1 MWKRLRDPTTAEQ
14 VKHVDAFDY
23 SENMIERA
31 RSTYGEENNRFF
43 HGSVLSRATC
53 DTRTYDAA
61 ICVRVLINLRDLS
74 EQITALGNLAYWL
87 KPGAKLI
94 LIEGFRDGFDSLNAV
109 RTDCGMPALR
119 PAPINYYSYLD
130 ELKGQITSLFEIACE
145 FHTGMFDF
153 LTRVVY
159 PAIVGADQIVASG
172 DFHHK
177 IEAVAVC
184 TIRRNFK
191 SWPAFGALR
200 LYVASELARFA
211 G

>member
-130 ELKGQITSLFEIACE
+130 ELKGQITSLFEIACDSIQE
-145 FHTGMFDF
+145 CSTS
-153 LTRVVY
+153 
-159 PAIVGADQIVASG
+159 I
-172 DFHHK
+172 
-177 IEAVAVC
+177 
-184 TIRRNFK
+184 
-191 SWPAFGALR
+191 
-200 LYVASELARFA
+200 SELYTLLSWEQNKS
-211 G
+211 